1 MTPEMRTVFVILS
14 LGTAWFTQNCLL
26 AQTTQQFRTG
36 QAARAVVGQPTF
48 TAQSPGTP
56 PSASILGASGGLA
69 YANGVLVV
77 ADASRFGASPDNNRV
92 LIYRDI
98 RQAVP
103 AQDAEIA
110 PNVGRCPICAG
121 VADVVIG
128 QKEFTTSNVA
138 LTAQGMR
145 SPTAVATDGTAVAVA
160 DTDNNRVLIWRSI
173 PTANGQAADVVLGQD
188 NFTSLRRIVTDNKSF
203 RGPQGVWIQ
212 NGRLYVAD
220 TQNHRVL
227 VWNSIP
233 TQNNAAADFVLGQ
246 ANFTTAPEVD
256 LTKATIVA
264 TASSMLNPV
273 SVTSDGQKLFV
284 TDLGHNRVM
293 IWNAIPNSTGQAADL
308 VLGQPDLTTSVA
320 NNTEKLCVSNGK
332 DTAGKDTFPG
342 RCAATLDFPRF
353 ALSDGRRL
361 YVADGGNDRVLIYNT
376 LPTRN
381 GQAADVVLGQVR
393 SDVNNT
399 SDFFSELISAS
410 DTLRT
415 PTSLAFDGRNLY
427 VADPFNRRVL
437 VYAPGEELVPNTG
450 VRNAASREIF
460 AVGAVS
466 VAGTIKE
473 NDEVTVTI
481 GPTATASSFKYK
493 IKKDDTIKIIVRALA
508 DQINANGGDPTVLA
522 TVNNSLGA
530 LVLTARISG
539 EAGNGVNLTTAVST
553 GATITLTTSGAT
565 LTGGQDAARIAPGT
579 IVTLLG
585 ENLAET
591 TVSADLTSGRDLP
604 KELGGVQVYFD
615 GIRAPMVF
623 VSPTEVRAQ
632 MPWEVVD
639 ATSVTAWIRT
649 RRSNGTFSVST
660 AVGVPIIR
668 QNPGLFAEGTTDPR
682 PGVVYHGSSFAQGTV
697 SVDGTA
703 KDGDKAR
710 IFINDRQYEYIV
722 KVGDALSDVRNG
734 LVNAINAGAGDPEV
748 VAFNAG
754 VFTRVRLRA
763 RVEGPAGNG
772 IPIRTEAKN
781 SAGADAAQ
789 VILSA
794 TNVGLCCANVGG
806 SRVTESNPAIPGET
820 ITVYATG
827 LGLVIPG
834 GDLNPLVAG
843 QPYTGADYNEP
854 VEFVSSLAGGRTA
867 NVIFARLVR
876 GQVGIYEVQLEL
888 NSDLPTNLLTQ
899 LTIAQRFE
907 VSNIITL
914 AVQRTDQ

>member
-1 MTPEMRTVFVILS
+1 MRTVFVILS
-14 LGTAWFTQNCLL
+14 LGTVWFTQLSLL

-48 TAQSPGTP
+48 TAQSPGMP
-56 PSASILGASGGLA
+56 ASASILGASGGLA

-77 ADASRFGASPDNNRV
+77 ADASRFGAAPDNNRV

-110 PNVGRCPICAG
+110 PNIGRCPICAG

-128 QKEFTTSNVA
+128 PKEFTTSNVA
-138 LTAQGMR
+138 LSSQGMR
-145 SPTAVATDGTAVAVA
+145 SPTAVATDGTAVVVA

-173 PTANGQAADVVLGQD
+173 PAANGQPADVVLGQE
-188 NFTSLRRIVTDNKSF
+188 NFTSLKRIVTDNRSF
-203 RGPQGVWIQ
+203 RGPQGVWLQ
-212 NGRLYVAD
+212 GGRLFVAD
-220 TQNHRVL
+220 TQNHRVM

-233 TQNNAAADFVLGQ
+233 TQNHAPADFVLGQ

-256 LTKATIVA
+256 LTKATITA
-264 TASSMLNPV
+264 TASTLLNPV
-273 SVTSDGQKLFV
+273 SVTSDGLKLFV
-284 TDLGHNRVM
+284 TDLGHNRVL
-293 IWNAIPNSTGQAADL
+293 IWNSIPTRTAQAADV
-308 VLGQPDLTTSVA
+308 VLGQPDFTTSLA
-320 NNTEKLCVSNGK
+320 NNTPALCASNGK

-342 RCAATLDFPRF
+342 RCGATLDFPRF

-361 YVADGGNDRVLIYNT
+361 YLADGGNDRVLIYNT
-376 LPTRN
+376 LPTAN
-381 GQAADVVLGQVR
+381 GQTADVVLGQVR

-427 VADPFNRRVL
+427 VADPFNRRVM
-437 VYAPGEELVPNTG
+437 VYSPGEQLVPNTG

-473 NDEVTVTI
+473 NDEITITV
-481 GPTATASSFKYK
+481 GPTGTASSFKYK
-493 IKKDDTIKIIVRALA
+493 IKKDDTIKIIVQALA
-508 DQINANGGDPTVLA
+508 TQINANGGDPNVLA

-530 LVLTARISG
+530 LVLTARASG
-539 EAGNGVNLTTAVST
+539 EPGNAVSLTTAVST
-553 GATITLTTSGAT
+553 DATITLTTSGAT
-565 LTGGQDAARIAPGT
+565 LTGGQDAAKIAPGT

-591 TVSADLTSGRDLP
+591 TVSADLTNGRDLP

-623 VSPTEVRAQ
+623 VSPAEVRAQ

-649 RRSNGTFSVST
+649 RRANGTFSVST

-668 QNPGLFAEGTTDPR
+668 ENPGLFAEGITDPR
-682 PGVVYHGSSFAQGTV
+682 PGVVYHGSSFAQATV

-734 LVNAINAGAGDPEV
+734 LVNAINAGSGDPEV

-754 VFTRVRLRA
+754 VFTRVRLRS

-772 IPIRTEAKN
+772 IPVRAEAKN
-781 SAGADAAQ
+781 SAGADGAQ

-806 SRVTESNPAIPGET
+806 SRVTDSNPAIPGET

-834 GDLNPLVAG
+834 GDANPLVAG
-843 QPYTGADYNEP
+843 QPYNGADYNEP

-867 NVIFARLVR
+867 NVIFARLVQ

-899 LTIAQRFE
+899 LTIAQRFQ

-914 AVQRTDQ
+914 PVQRTDQ

>member
-1 MTPEMRTVFVILS
+1 MRTVFVILS
-14 LGTAWFTQNCLL
+14 LGTAWFTQTSLL

-138 LTAQGMR
+138 LTSQGMR

-173 PTANGQAADVVLGQD
+173 PTANGQPADVVLGQD
-188 NFTSLRRIVTDNKSF
+188 NFTSLRRIVTDSKSF

-256 LTKATIVA
+256 LTKATILA

-293 IWNAIPNSTGQAADL
+293 IWNSIPNSTGQAADL
-308 VLGQPDLTTSVA
+308 VVGQPDSTTSVA
-320 NNTEKLCVSNGK
+320 NYTEKLCASNGK
-332 DTAGKDTFPG
+332 GADGKDTFPG
-342 RCAATLDFPRF
+342 RCGATLDFPRF

-399 SDFFSELISAS
+399 SDFFAELISAS

-437 VYAPGEELVPNTG
+437 VYTPGEELVPNTD
-450 VRNAASREIF
+450 RK
-460 AVGAVS
+460 S
-466 VAGTIKE
+466 V
-473 NDEVTVTI
+473 V
-481 GPTATASSFKYK
+481 
-493 IKKDDTIKIIVRALA
+493 
-508 DQINANGGDPTVLA
+508 
-522 TVNNSLGA
+522 
-530 LVLTARISG
+530 
-539 EAGNGVNLTTAVST
+539 
-553 GATITLTTSGAT
+553 
-565 LTGGQDAARIAPGT
+565 
-579 IVTLLG
+579 
-585 ENLAET
+585 
-591 TVSADLTSGRDLP
+591 
-604 KELGGVQVYFD
+604 
-615 GIRAPMVF
+615 
-623 VSPTEVRAQ
+623 
-632 MPWEVVD
+632 
-639 ATSVTAWIRT
+639 
-649 RRSNGTFSVST
+649 
-660 AVGVPIIR
+660 
-668 QNPGLFAEGTTDPR
+668 
-682 PGVVYHGSSFAQGTV
+682 
-697 SVDGTA
+697 
-703 KDGDKAR
+703 
-710 IFINDRQYEYIV
+710 
-722 KVGDALSDVRNG
+722 
-734 LVNAINAGAGDPEV
+734 
-748 VAFNAG
+748 
-754 VFTRVRLRA
+754 
-763 RVEGPAGNG
+763 
-772 IPIRTEAKN
+772 
-781 SAGADAAQ
+781 
-789 VILSA
+789 
-794 TNVGLCCANVGG
+794 
-806 SRVTESNPAIPGET
+806 
-820 ITVYATG
+820 
-827 LGLVIPG
+827 
-834 GDLNPLVAG
+834 
-843 QPYTGADYNEP
+843 
-854 VEFVSSLAGGRTA
+854 
-867 NVIFARLVR
+867 
-876 GQVGIYEVQLEL
+876 
-888 NSDLPTNLLTQ
+888 
-899 LTIAQRFE
+899 
-907 VSNIITL
+907 
-914 AVQRTDQ
+914 